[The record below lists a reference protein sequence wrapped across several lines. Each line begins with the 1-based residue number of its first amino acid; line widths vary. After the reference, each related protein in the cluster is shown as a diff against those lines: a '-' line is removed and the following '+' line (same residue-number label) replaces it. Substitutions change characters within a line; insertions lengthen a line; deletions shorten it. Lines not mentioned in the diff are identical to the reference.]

1 MTMTGLEYHTGYRER
16 THRDDEGE
24 RTLMLISK
32 VRTAFEQR
40 EATGMP
46 FLTLLVELRKMGC
59 GTVSVDELRRVGV
72 TVSGSDRAPVEQ
84 RTATLV
90 K

>member
-1 MTMTGLEYHTGYRER
+1 MTVTGLEYHTGYRER
-16 THRDDEGE
+16 SLRDDDGE

-32 VRTAFEQR
+32 VRTVFEQR
-40 EATGMP
+40 EATGIP

-72 TVSGSDRAPVEQ
+72 TVSGAERGRVEQ
-84 RTATLV
+84 RTATLA